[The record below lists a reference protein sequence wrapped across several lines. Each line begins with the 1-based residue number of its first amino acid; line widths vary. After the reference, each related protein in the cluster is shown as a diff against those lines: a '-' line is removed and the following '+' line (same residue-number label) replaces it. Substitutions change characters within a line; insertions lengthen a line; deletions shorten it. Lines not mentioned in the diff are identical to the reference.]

1 MKFHAADIYWFSGT
15 GNTLLVARTISDT
28 LAKLTVDVRLRQIT
42 GSETRDVDP
51 DRALGLAIPVAMQ
64 GTFPFIWRFIK
75 NLPVTAGTPAFFV
88 DTLLGYSGGILY
100 PIKRI
105 LRAKGYSPIGA
116 KEILM
121 PSNVFLRYGM
131 TEKKREKIGR
141 GLRKAQRFAE
151 RLVEGK
157 TSWIDI
163 PGYSDL
169 LSAISRSE
177 GFWGL
182 SRRITPPRIDAS
194 RCNGCG
200 LCVKLC
206 PLGNIDSAPIHKD
219 SCEYCM
225 RCFAFCPKEAVYFE
239 HYKSAAYRAVKAF
252 ELA

>member
-15 GNTLLVARTISDT
+15 GNTLLVARTIADT
-28 LAKLTVDVRLRQIT
+28 LAKLEVDVRLRQIA
-42 GSETRDVDP
+42 GSETRDIDS
-51 DRALGLAIPVAMQ
+51 DRALGIAVPVAMQ

-75 NLPVTAGTPAFFV
+75 NLPATMGTPAFFV

-100 PIKRI
+100 PTKRI

-121 PSNVFLRYGM
+121 PSNVFLRQGM

-141 GLRKAQRFAE
+141 GLRKARRFAE

-157 TSWIDI
+157 TVWIDI
-163 PGYSDL
+163 PGYSNL
-169 LSAISRSE
+169 LSSISRSE
-177 GFWGL
+177 GFWRL
-182 SRRITPPRIDAS
+182 SRNITPPRIDTS

-206 PLGNIDSAPIHKD
+206 PVGNIDSAPCHKEH
-219 SCEYCM
+219 CEYCM
-225 RCFAFCPKEAVYFE
+225 RCFAFCPQEAVYFE
-239 HYKSAAYRAVKAF
+239 HYKSAVYRAVEAF